1 MKLNIPIK
9 VNEREK
15 KFLVIGGIAL
25 LFILFFQLYTWYGVT
40 KDRLKDVSDDKYYI
54 LQKQLDRIA
63 EGENI
68 DNEAKK
74 VEAELNRLENTLL
87 KGNTPPVAAAALQKF
102 LKDNASK
109 SNIDVKLERTL
120 NPVVLENYL
129 GIPVEIGFSTSTK
142 SLQELMVRLRNS
154 SFLLT
159 VSEIKIRVTNISRPE
174 EIYTTL
180 VVTGFIRNTE
190 GKDGTK
196 KEAKNAA

>member
-1 MKLNIPIK
+1 MKFNIPIK
-9 VNEREK
+9 VNERERK
-15 KFLVIGGIAL
+15 VLIIGGIAVL
-25 LFILFFQLYTWYGVT
+25 LILVFQLFTWYNVN
-40 KDRLKDVSDDKYYI
+40 KERLKDFSDEKYYL

-63 EGENI
+63 ESKNI
-68 DNEAKK
+68 DIQAKK
-74 VEAELNRLENTLL
+74 VEDELTRLENTLL
-87 KGNTPPVAAAALQKF
+87 TGNTPPVAAAALQKF
-102 LKDNASK
+102 LKDTAAIT
-109 SNIDVKLERTL
+109 NIDVKLERTL

-142 SLQELMVRLRNS
+142 NLQDLLVRLRKS
-154 SFLLT
+154 AFLLT

-190 GKDGTK
+190 EKDKDK

>member
-9 VNEREK
+9 VNERER
-15 KFLVIGGIAL
+15 KFLIIGGIGL
-25 LFILFFQLYTWYGVT
+25 LLILSFQLYTWYDVT
-40 KDRLKDVSDDKYYI
+40 KDRLKDVSNDKYYI

-63 EGENI
+63 EGKNI

-74 VEAELNRLENTLL
+74 VEAELNSLENTLL

-102 LKDNASK
+102 LKDNASM

-142 SLQELMVRLRNS
+142 SLQELMVRLRS
-154 SFLLT
+154 SAFLLT
-159 VSEIKIRVTNISRPE
+159 VSEMKIRVTNISRPE

-190 GKDGTK
+190 EKDGNK
-196 KEAKNAA
+196 KEAQNAA

>member
-15 KFLVIGGIAL
+15 KFLILGGTAV
-25 LFILFFQLYTWYGVT
+25 LFILAFLLFTWYGDT
-40 KDRLKDVSDDKYYI
+40 KDSLKDFSDDKYFI

-63 EGENI
+63 ESKNI
-68 DNEAKK
+68 DNKAKK

-102 LKDNASK
+102 LKDTAAI

-142 SLQELMVRLRNS
+142 SLQDLMVRLRKS
-154 SFLLT
+154 AFLLT
-159 VSEIKIRVTNISRPE
+159 VSEIKIRVTNISKPE

-190 GKDGTK
+190 ENDMNN
-196 KEAKNAA
+196 KEAKNAT

>member
-9 VNEREK
+9 VNERER
-15 KFLVIGGIAL
+15 KFLIIGGIAL
-25 LFILFFQLYTWYGVT
+25 LFILAFQLYTWYDVT
-40 KDRLKDVSDDKYYI
+40 KDRLKDFSNDKYYI

-63 EGENI
+63 EGKNI

-74 VEAELNRLENTLL
+74 VEAELDRLENTLL

-102 LKDNASK
+102 LKDNATM

-154 SFLLT
+154 AFLLI

-180 VVTGFIRNTE
+180 VVTGFIRNSE
-190 GKDGTK
+190 GNDRNK

>member
-1 MKLNIPIK
+1 MKFNLPVK

-15 KFLVIGGIAL
+15 RVLIIGGIAVL
-25 LFILFFQLYTWYGVT
+25 LIVVFQLYTWYGVT
-40 KDRLKDVSDDKYYI
+40 KDRLSDYSGDKYYM

-63 EGENI
+63 DSKSI
-68 DNEAKK
+68 DNRAKK
-74 VEAELNRLENTLL
+74 VEADLNRLENTLL

-102 LKDNASK
+102 LKDTATK
-109 SNIDVKLERTL
+109 SNIAVKLERTL
-120 NPVVLENYL
+120 NPVVLDKYL

-142 SLQELMVRLRNS
+142 SLQELMVNLRKS
-154 SFLLT
+154 AFLLT
-159 VSEIKIRVTNISRPE
+159 VSEIKIRVTNISKPE

-190 GKDGTK
+190 IEDKDN

>member
-15 KFLVIGGIAL
+15 KFLIIGGTAV
-25 LFILFFQLYTWYGVT
+25 LFILAFLLFTWYGDT
-40 KDRLKDVSDDKYYI
+40 KDRLKDFSDDKYYI
-54 LQKQLDRIA
+54 LQKQLDRMA
-63 EGENI
+63 ESKNI
-68 DNEAKK
+68 DNKAKK

-102 LKDNASK
+102 LKDTAAI

-142 SLQELMVRLRNS
+142 SLQDLMVRLRKS
-154 SFLLT
+154 AFLLT
-159 VSEIKIRVTNISRPE
+159 VSEIKIRVTNISKPE

-180 VVTGFIRNTE
+180 VVTGFIRNTKE
-190 GKDGTK
+190 NDMNN

>member
-9 VNEREK
+9 VNERERK
-15 KFLVIGGIAL
+15 VLIIGGIAL
-25 LFILFFQLYTWYGVT
+25 LFILAFQLFSWYDVT
-40 KDRLKDVSDDKYYI
+40 KHRLKDISDDKYFI

-63 EGENI
+63 EGKNI
-68 DNEAKK
+68 DNEANK

-102 LKDNASK
+102 LKDNAAI

-142 SLQELMVRLRNS
+142 SLQDLMVRLRKS
-154 SFLLT
+154 AFLLT
-159 VSEIKIRVTNISRPE
+159 VSEIKIRVTNISKPE

-190 GKDGTK
+190 ENDMNN
-196 KEAKNAA
+196 KEAKNAT